1 MNFSH
6 YLLRLMDW
14 SEVWALLLPLSVWL
28 LYRRQPVSMK
38 PVLIYLVLALLI
50 NVGIDVILFIN
61 ISGDG
66 IAYSNNP
73 LYNIHAVVRYVCFGV
88 YFIGMPNSPYKKIK
102 SILFGLFLLLTI
114 VNFTVYDQFFNYEEF
129 SGNLHAME
137 AYLLLIYCMIYYLEA
152 LKDDEKN
159 LFHEKD
165 FWVVTGLCIYVV
177 VNFFVFLFYQPM
189 IDVDVK
195 LAINIWNVHN
205 VAFIIFCLF
214 ITKAIYGTPGYQLA
228 S

>member
-1 MNFSH
+1 M
-6 YLLRLMDW
+6 
-14 SEVWALLLPLSVWL
+14 
-28 LYRRQPVSMK
+28 
-38 PVLIYLVLALLI
+38 
-50 NVGIDVILFIN
+50 
-61 ISGDG
+61 
-66 IAYSNNP
+66 
-73 LYNIHAVVRYVCFGV
+73 
-88 YFIGMPNSPYKKIK
+88 
-102 SILFGLFLLLTI
+102 
-114 VNFTVYDQFFNYEEF
+114 NFTVYDQFFNYEEF

-228 S
+228 N